1 MGGLEPWPRAGAE
14 MSIASDLRFAA
25 CRVESLLV
33 DLERLQFCARA
44 YLDAPL
50 TGEERTRLREQL
62 ENALAASGA

>member
-1 MGGLEPWPRAGAE
+1 
-14 MSIASDLRFAA
+14 MSIATDLRFAA

-62 ENALAASGA
+62 ENALAASGG